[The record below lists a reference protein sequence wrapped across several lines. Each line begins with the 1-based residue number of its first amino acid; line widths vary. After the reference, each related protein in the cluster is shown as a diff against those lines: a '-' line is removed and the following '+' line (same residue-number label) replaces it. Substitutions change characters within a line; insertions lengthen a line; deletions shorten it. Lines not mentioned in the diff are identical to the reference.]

1 MSNEMKRLTAPRS
14 WPVKRK
20 TSTWITKPSPGAHS
34 IEESIPV
41 TVVMRDMLGL
51 AETAKEVRLMLQKK
65 MLKLDGKTVRS
76 QKQAIGLMDV
86 LALPQINAYYR
97 MVLDKRG
104 KLQMVKITEEDAN
117 WKLCRIDNK
126 KTLPGN
132 KTQLNLHDGRNIV
145 LDSNAYKTGDVL
157 KVTIPEQKIVEAYT
171 LEKGNLALIT
181 SGANV
186 GSLAVVEEYEK
197 TRLPSENLVKFTNG
211 KYTTKCNVF
220 IVGNKTSEIVLP
232 EEAAQ

>member
-20 TSTWITKPSPGAHS
+20 TSTWITKPSPGAHA
-34 IEESIPV
+34 IEEGIPV

-76 QKQAIGLMDV
+76 PKQSIGLMDV

-104 KLQMVKITEEDAN
+104 KLQMVKVSAEDAN
-117 WKLCRIDNK
+117 WKLCRIENK
-126 KTLPGN
+126 KTVTGG
-132 KTQLNLHDGRNIV
+132 KTQLNLHDGRNII
-145 LDSNAYKTGDVL
+145 LDANEYKTGDVL
-157 KVTIPEQKIVEAYT
+157 KITIPEQKILAAYS
-171 LEKGNLALIT
+171 LEKGNTALIT

-186 GSLAVVEEYEK
+186 GNIATVEEYQI
-197 TRLPSENLVKFTNG
+197 TRPPSENLVKFTDG

-220 IVGNKTSEIVLP
+220 IVGNKTSEIALP
-232 EEAAQ
+232 EEAVL